1 MLKIHIYK
9 NIIKN
14 IIILNI
20 IIKINIKNII
30 LLNIIKYYYN
40 AGYHSNENDKN
51 SATSIVFWYSSSF
64 WIGRE
69 NWMNFEIVLCKEGAG

>member
-1 MLKIHIYK
+1 MIKNHKKQNKGFYLFKFQILHLVVLKIHIYK

-51 SATSIVFWYSSSF
+51 SATSIVF
-64 WIGRE
+64 
-69 NWMNFEIVLCKEGAG
+69 